1 MFDANWL
8 YMTVIMAPPLL
19 LSLTV
24 HEFAH
29 ARTAL
34 AFGDPTAKHMGRC
47 SLNPL
52 VHLDPFGTIVLLVTH
67 FIGWAKPVPVNPANM
82 HPRRLGEIMVSLAGP
97 LSNLSLAVI
106 FGLALR
112 ALVPIFDKNP
122 ENAFLQS
129 LFTLLLFTTMA
140 NLAWFAFNLIP
151 LFPLDGHHIVRELL
165 PTGMQRGFMGWQI
178 RFGRILLL
186 VLIFGPKLF
195 EIATRRP
202 APIDPIGLI
211 FDVVIHPAVGLIF
224 TSL

>member
-82 HPRRLGEIMVSLAGP
+82 
-97 LSNLSLAVI
+97 
-106 FGLALR
+106 
-112 ALVPIFDKNP
+112 
-122 ENAFLQS
+122 
-129 LFTLLLFTTMA
+129 
-140 NLAWFAFNLIP
+140 
-151 LFPLDGHHIVRELL
+151 
-165 PTGMQRGFMGWQI
+165 
-178 RFGRILLL
+178 
-186 VLIFGPKLF
+186 
-195 EIATRRP
+195 
-202 APIDPIGLI
+202 
-211 FDVVIHPAVGLIF
+211 
-224 TSL
+224 